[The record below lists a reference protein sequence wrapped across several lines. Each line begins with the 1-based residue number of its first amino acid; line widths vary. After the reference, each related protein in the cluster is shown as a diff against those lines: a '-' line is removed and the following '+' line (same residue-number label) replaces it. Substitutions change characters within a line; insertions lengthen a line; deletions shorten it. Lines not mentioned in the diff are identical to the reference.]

1 MPTMVIFH
9 LQFQFTYDSNYDS
22 ATPMAFG
29 SHFYV
34 TIHCTILLTI
44 PFMIPYSI
52 FIVIF
57 QSHLLL
63 NWNFLLKMGLTSS
76 WQKQENN
83 THGVTLHLHLKWPSQ
98 NQRKKEGEGG
108 EVKQSIGR
116 IHNKI
121 PHPRTQTL
129 IWVLSYLLLNFHFR
143 IVSRIVNRI
152 ISRIVSRI
160 VRTQCFAK
168 NFYES

>member
-1 MPTMVIFH
+1 MVIFH
-9 LQFQFTYDSNYDS
+9 LQFLLRFQLQFFYDS

-57 QSHLLL
+57 QSLLLL

-108 EVKQSIGR
+108 KVKQSIGR

-129 IWVLSYLLLNFHFR
+129 IQVLSYLLLNFHFR
-143 IVSRIVNRI
+143 IVSRIVNRVL
-152 ISRIVSRI
+152 SRIVSRI
-160 VRTQCFAK
+160 VRMECFAK
-168 NFYES
+168 KIY